1 MNNKYISLLLLA
13 NFLIFGLISCKR
25 KDDKYRQVEEI
36 GSDFAD
42 MRAVKG
48 HQINSQSESES
59 VESFSPEDDVI
70 KKLHKQ
76 INTVLSSSEF
86 EPMKSRAW
94 QQGPFVQDLISQ
106 WEDLSS
112 GQLKNIIWSS
122 EFDELYQK
130 IDPKFYHALMDRS
143 VIAES
148 GELDPMDCRE
158 GISSEPVD
166 IKGASLVSE
175 KEKDEQ
181 VDSGDHDDDKPGSDS
196 DVDEDGEETGWKPS
210 LSNQFLGMVLGVST
224 IVSVQKFYNLQNNIG
239 VSNKN
244 DLSEVRKMKI
254 MNASSLGFTLAF
266 IAMAGILLL
275 EGEDNQ
281 TGSLVTTFSLL
292 IAVDSLVNFVEARNY
307 IVEGKNLYSGKTKG
321 LDIQIDDAGKLSV
334 GRANLGYADVMGTL
348 VDKVNDLP
356 DSFSRQVKTVGN
368 SASVSG
374 VVEKKISASELHRNL
389 LRDYY
394 LKLSELSLQGSD
406 LNQYLESVQ
415 KHQDKR
421 LLLMN
426 DLEKPGLPK
435 SEKAKIRKAIDS
447 LDSDMMVLRDM
458 NSKKI
463 LASDGAK
470 ELLIDLME
478 KARIGKITLN
488 LPDNLKSFMDTGDLR
503 SSADFDQAFRG
514 HHAQLP
520 ERYKNISES
529 TVKDRAKSVKG
540 STGILLVAGGISL
553 IAFSI
558 VGLGAV
564 KDNLSA
570 SLKLAQDDP
579 ARSWLDAQMEE
590 ILLLLRASYAQKWQ
604 VTCDRN

>member
-1 MNNKYISLLLLA
+1 MI
-13 NFLIFGLISCKR
+13 
-25 KDDKYRQVEEI
+25 
-36 GSDFAD
+36 
-42 MRAVKG
+42 
-48 HQINSQSESES
+48 
-59 VESFSPEDDVI
+59 
-70 KKLHKQ
+70 
-76 INTVLSSSEF
+76 
-86 EPMKSRAW
+86 
-94 QQGPFVQDLISQ
+94 QDS
-106 WEDLSS
+106 
-112 GQLKNIIWSS
+112 
-122 EFDELYQK
+122 
-130 IDPKFYHALMDRS
+130 
-143 VIAES
+143 
-148 GELDPMDCRE
+148 
-158 GISSEPVD
+158 
-166 IKGASLVSE
+166 
-175 KEKDEQ
+175 
-181 VDSGDHDDDKPGSDS
+181 
-196 DVDEDGEETGWKPS
+196 
-210 LSNQFLGMVLGVST
+210 
-224 IVSVQKFYNLQNNIG
+224 
-239 VSNKN
+239 
-244 DLSEVRKMKI
+244 
-254 MNASSLGFTLAF
+254 
-266 IAMAGILLL
+266 LLL

-281 TGSLVTTFSLL
+281 TGFLVTTFSLL

-374 VVEKKISASELHRNL
+374 LVEKKISASELHRNL

-394 LKLSELSLQGSD
+394 LRLSELSLQGSD
-406 LNQYLESVQ
+406 LSQYLDSVK

-421 LLLMN
+421 LLLLN
-426 DLEKPGLPK
+426 DLEKPGLSK
-435 SEKAKIRKAIDS
+435 SEKAKIRKVIDS
-447 LDSDMMVLRDM
+447 LDSDMMGLRDL

-478 KARIGKITLN
+478 KARIGRITLN
-488 LPDNLKSFMDTGDLR
+488 LPDNLKSFMDSGDLR
-503 SSADFDQAFRG
+503 NSADFDQAFRG
-514 HHAQLP
+514 HHDQLP

-570 SLKLAQDDP
+570 SLKLAQADP
-579 ARSWLDAQMEE
+579 ARSWLDAQMKE
-590 ILLLLRASYAQKWQ
+590 ILLLLRAGYAEKWGVSCRQ
-604 VTCDRN
+604 I